1 MCNNFNNVAGRVDFE
16 SSEGRAW
23 AGLPEEVIVKLKLW
37 GQIYISQVNGGRT
50 AVAVRRMK

>member
-1 MCNNFNNVAGRVDFE
+1 MAGRVDFE

-23 AGLPEEVIVKLKLW
+23 AALPEEVIVKLKLW
-37 GQIYISQVNGGRT
+37 GQIYISQVNGGGT